1 MHTNVSKKKVLS
13 RAPILGLLISTI
25 LSSVAMEE
33 QNLNLNVELFKTPGP
48 ITLTVGETIPDNCQR
63 RGEFIRLIEQTPLTG
78 VKVAQ
83 DDKVKKEVGYT
94 FPTTAPWCLL
104 TTKYIR
110 SLDFR
115 PTMGDWGCGNG
126 FFSRHA
132 LIAGANPFAIDS
144 SLEAAK
150 EANVLIYKSRGYLPE
165 GLDVKMLYK
174 ASHTSVVKP
183 ISTFMNRKNHIN
195 VAFNV
200 IHYLC
205 PTDADQFL
213 TNLFENTLQGGIV
226 VLSSDTPFGH
236 DNVKLDF
243 YKEGVVSDNKY
254 PGYGL
259 YSQSTVVA
267 LSQPNQKQ
275 FRDRCVHRL
284 TVEEESTGKFQ
295 MGVMYKGIYP
305 ALNSYDD
312 GSTINVLKPMSDKK
326 DILGKQLGVPYAYAT
341 GHQLFNRFDYNG
353 LKLVLEA
360 AGFTV
365 INGWYTDHNID
376 TLYPHDDMEAFE
388 RIRKSK
394 VVIVAQKL

>member
-1 MHTNVSKKKVLS
+1 MHTNISMKKVLS
-13 RAPILGLLISTI
+13 HAPILGLLLSTI
-25 LSSVAMEE
+25 LSSAAMDSP
-33 QNLNLNVELFKTPGP
+33 NLNIELFKTPGP

-83 DDKVKKEVGYT
+83 DGKVKKEVGFT

-132 LIAGANPFAIDS
+132 LIAGANPFAMDS
-144 SLEAAK
+144 SLEAAN
-150 EANVLIYKSRGYLPE
+150 EANALIYRAGVYLPE
-165 GLDVKMLYK
+165 GLDVKTIYK
-174 ASHTSVVKP
+174 AMKTSVVEPAKV
-183 ISTFMNRKNHIN
+183 FMNRKNHIN

-205 PTDADQFL
+205 PGDADQFL
-213 TNLFENTLQGGIV
+213 INLFVNTLQGGIV
-226 VLSSDTPFGH
+226 VLSSDTPFGQ
-236 DNVKLDF
+236 DNVNLDF
-243 YKEGVVSDNKY
+243 YNEGVVLGNKY

-259 YSQSTVVA
+259 YSTSTVVP
-267 LSQPNQKQ
+267 LNQPNQ
-275 FRDRCVHRL
+275 RLSRNRCVHRL

-305 ALNSYDD
+305 ALNNYDD
-312 GSTINVLKPMSDKK
+312 GSTITVLDPMSDKK
-326 DILGKQLGVPYAYAT
+326 DILGKQSGMPYAYAT
-341 GHQLFNRFDYNG
+341 GHQLFNRLEYNG